1 MLISCPLLCLLWE
14 KSLWK
19 GEVLLPQYALIK
31 LLLSRGK
38 GGGKKVSVSIAWK
51 GRGEKVSVSI
61 AWNKPYLQKQFLP
74 PLCTGMGFLR
84 ATAPLLYCVASTLLI
99 GPQIK
104 EKEEGIKVRVL
115 FILEE
120 GFIPCAILPLQFG
133 FRSKQSREFT
143 CIVSGAGPVS
153 FVAVEIISLGSS
165 RQAGERGAKH
175 G

>member
-14 KSLWK
+14 KCLWK

-51 GRGEKVSVSI
+51 GRGEKVSISI

-120 GFIPCAILPLQFG
+120 GFIPCAILPLAVWVQIKAVTRVYMHRFRCWPSE
-133 FRSKQSREFT
+133 FRSGGDHLPGEQQASRR
-143 CIVSGAGPVS
+143 AGS
-153 FVAVEIISLGSS
+153 
-165 RQAGERGAKH
+165 
-175 G
+175 